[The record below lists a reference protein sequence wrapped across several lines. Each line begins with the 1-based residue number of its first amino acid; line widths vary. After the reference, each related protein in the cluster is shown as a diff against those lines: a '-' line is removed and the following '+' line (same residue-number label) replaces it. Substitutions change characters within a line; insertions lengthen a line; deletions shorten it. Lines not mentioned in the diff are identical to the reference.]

1 MSSEPTKAPDLSEE
15 TATMVADFLKV
26 VANPNRL
33 RILFFLAKGEHA
45 VSQIEHELG
54 IRQPTLSQQL
64 GALREAEVVS
74 TRRDHKVVYYR
85 LTDPRMLALLSAME
99 DILVSSR
106 PIRRVP
112 PRTVEVRARTLGQ
125 AAVFGRVGDEA

>member
-1 MSSEPTKAPDLSEE
+1 
-15 TATMVADFLKV
+15 MVADFLKV